1 MCEKEVLT
9 LWEFGC
15 ISHAAGDI
23 RRFYI
28 DERPETVK
36 DAFFSA
42 SCVGRTYDFSMLAA
56 VAQDCADYCAYF
68 KKLQADVHRHYFCLK
83 PAEPPA
89 ISEEWAWWNPSPQN
103 SVRKRIFK
111 ELMFQNQLI
120 PFFGDMPFTF
130 DKRCLSEEYIY
141 SDDRLPDN
149 EVLRYVCSV
158 FSEKSDTF
166 YDIFDHALP
175 CIGCY
180 TADPALV
187 FSPYRSMRELDAMP
201 ELKAFSSYIKMAFD
215 KSPYAASVKVIPGIY
230 LAKEDYCEGLVDY
243 PWATALDGAPYGSVA
258 VSLQRKCYDDETYG
272 WSFFYWLLKSENH
285 VAREYRK
292 DALAYLSSVA
302 LAEINRSGKSGI
314 PPVHVPQNTRGIVD
328 YCADVLG
335 HWGGKK
341 AIKKEYRLYKDAI
354 FNARSDGSDAY
365 EEPLPKRAGTIRQLM
380 WKSLPHT
387 CSRCGK
393 RIESIRDMHVDHIIP
408 LAKGGADTVDNMQLL
423 HKACNLSKGAKLP
436 TEDAATEVYKSENEV
451 WADIR
456 EFVGDGKRKDR
467 LNEWLNRR
475 PPIYKELYS
484 KMNARGEFVE
494 EQGTTANRAR
504 RVRLATDAL
513 NHQRACF
520 VKPGT
525 EEPRNA
531 HTDC

>member
-1 MCEKEVLT
+1 MCEKEALT

-15 ISHAAGDI
+15 IRHAAGDLNK
-23 RRFYI
+23 FYA

-42 SCVGRTYDFSMLAA
+42 SRVGRIYNFSMLES

-68 KKLQADVHRHYFCLK
+68 KKLQADVHNKYFGLK
-83 PAEPPA
+83 LREQTPLGAFRNGP
-89 ISEEWAWWNPSPQN
+89 WTWWNPSPKN
-103 SVRKRIFK
+103 SARKRIFN
-111 ELMFQNQLI
+111 ELMFQAPHLL
-120 PFFGDMPFTF
+120 PFFGDIPFTF

-141 SDDRLPDN
+141 SEDRLPDN

-158 FSEKSDTF
+158 FSEESDTF
-166 YDIFDHALP
+166 HDIFDHALP
-175 CIGCY
+175 CVGCY

-201 ELKAFSSYIKMAFD
+201 ELKAFSSYIKMVFD
-215 KSPYAASVKVIPGIY
+215 KSPYTVSVKVIPSVY
-230 LAKEDYCEGLVDY
+230 LAKKDYSEYLVDY
-243 PWATALDGAPYGSVA
+243 PWATALDGALYGSVA
-258 VSLQRKCYDDETYG
+258 VVLSRKCIDDETYG
-272 WSFFYWLLKSENH
+272 WSFFYWLLKSENF

-292 DALAYLSSVA
+292 DALAYLSGVA
-302 LAEINRSGKSGI
+302 LAEINRRGKSGI
-314 PPVHVPQNTRGIVD
+314 SPMHVPQNTSGIVD

-335 HWGGKK
+335 RWGGKK
-341 AIKKEYRLYKDAI
+341 AIKKEYRLYKDDI

-436 TEDAATEVYKSENEV
+436 TEDAATEV
-451 WADIR
+451 
-456 EFVGDGKRKDR
+456 
-467 LNEWLNRR
+467 
-475 PPIYKELYS
+475 
-484 KMNARGEFVE
+484 
-494 EQGTTANRAR
+494 
-504 RVRLATDAL
+504 
-513 NHQRACF
+513 
-520 VKPGT
+520 
-525 EEPRNA
+525 
-531 HTDC
+531 